1 MHIEEKFNIKRMII
15 EIVGTIV
22 GAFVMAF
29 GIALFLLPNQLSSGG
44 FNGIATILYY
54 LFGAKI
60 GTTTLILNIPLFI
73 IAYIKMGKG
82 FFVRAIVRNSS
93 FFTSFKCF

>member
-1 MHIEEKFNIKRMII
+1 MKFLKETLIT
-15 EIVGTIV
+15 VTGC
-22 GAFVMAF
+22 AFMAA
-29 GIALFLLPNQLSSGG
+29 GITLFLLPNQLSSGG

-82 FFVRAIVRNSS
+82 FFVRAIVRDNSL
-93 FFTSFKCF
+93 FTSFECF

>member
-1 MHIEEKFNIKRMII
+1 MLNGGYMRFFKETLITII
-15 EIVGTIV
+15 GC
-22 GAFVMAF
+22 AFMAA
-29 GIALFLLPNQLSSGG
+29 GITLFLLPNQLSSGG
-44 FNGIATILYY
+44 FNGISTILYY

-73 IAYIKMGKG
+73 IAYIKMGRN

-93 FFTSFKCF
+93 VFPSFKCF